1 MKKQSASRARLHKF
15 LRFTL
20 IELLVVIAIIAILAA
35 MLLPALQQARA
46 RAHSSTCANNLSN
59 LGRAMSFYTQDN
71 NDQLFRCYNT
81 TWATAYLIYDGTNMP
96 FYKYV
101 GARGNADASK
111 NKAVLQY
118 RCPSPQLVP
127 ELVTEH
133 AYDKYNYGYN
143 FYFGH
148 HIQDNKLTR
157 HRYLSETVLFL
168 DNGGYINNVTQYP
181 WYSTAE
187 AKGLTAK
194 LYGRRHSGAANMV
207 YADGHTGSI
216 KEYTGTQFTDKKARF
231 YDCICR

>member
-1 MKKQSASRARLHKF
+1 MKKQTTSRARLHEN
-15 LRFTL
+15 LYFTL

-46 RAHSSTCANNLSN
+46 RAHSTTCANHLSN

-71 NDQLFRCYNT
+71 NDHLFRCYNT
-81 TWATAYLIYDGTNMP
+81 NWGSAYLIYNGSNMP
-96 FYKYV
+96 FWKYV
-101 GARGNADASK
+101 GAVGNADASK

-118 RCPSPQLVP
+118 RCPSPQLFP
-127 ELVTEH
+127 ELITEH
-133 AYDKYNYGYN
+133 SYDRYNYGYN
-143 FYFGH
+143 YYFGH
-148 HIQDNKLTR
+148 HIQDNKLIR

-168 DNGGYINNVTQYP
+168 DNGGYVKNVTQYP

-194 LYGRRHSGAANMV
+194 LYGRRHSGAGNMV
-207 YADGHTGSI
+207 YSDGHTGSV
-216 KEYTGTQFTDKKARF
+216 KEYTTDFHANKTARF